1 MQEDIVKAL
10 LEEQRKEL
18 LNMVKNTL
26 QLVKQCQIHPKTLNQ
41 PYCKAKGYLNND
53 INTESA

>member
-53 INTESA
+53 INT